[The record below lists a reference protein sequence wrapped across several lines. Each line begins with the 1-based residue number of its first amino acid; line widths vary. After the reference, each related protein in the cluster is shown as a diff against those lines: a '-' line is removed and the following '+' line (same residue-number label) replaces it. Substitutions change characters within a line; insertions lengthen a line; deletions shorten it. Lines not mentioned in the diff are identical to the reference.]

1 MKTTATKTDKKR
13 ALQDGKGNSEL
24 VTPEIKEGCRNIF
37 VDELKEIY
45 FAEKALII
53 SIPIMIK
60 KAATKELVDSLTT
73 HYEFTKE
80 HIKRL
85 EDIFSSI
92 GESEIVSKYEAM
104 YGLIKPLEKKQ

>member
-1 MKTTATKTDKKR
+1 MKTTSIKNDKKGIPK
-13 ALQDGKGNSEL
+13 DGKGSSES
-24 VTPEIKEGCRNIF
+24 VKSEITGGCRNIF
-37 VDELKEIY
+37 IDELKEIY
-45 FAEKALII
+45 FAEKALLI

-60 KAATKELVDSLTT
+60 KATSKELVDSLTT

-104 YGLIKPLEKKQ
+104 YGPIKPLEKK